1 MALSPDEVRHVAML
15 ARLALT
21 DDEVNS
27 LAPQLSKILE
37 YAEQVG
43 EVADAGEVEPT
54 VHPYPLQNVF
64 RADEPGTPLDRE
76 ELLKSGPEVDQDRF
90 VVPRIVAEES

>member
-1 MALSPDEVRHVAML
+1 MALSEEEVRHVAML

-21 DDEVNS
+21 DDEAHD

-43 EVADAGEVEPT
+43 EVAADDVQPT

-64 RADEPGTPLDRE
+64 RADEPGEPLDRDV
-76 ELLKSGPEVDQDRF
+76 LLSQAPDVDEHRF
-90 VVPRIVAEES
+90 VVPRIVAEEG

>member
-1 MALSPDEVRHVAML
+1 MALSEDEVRHVAML

-21 DDEVNS
+21 DDEVHD

-43 EVADAGEVEPT
+43 EVAAGDVEPT

-64 RADEPGTPLDRE
+64 RADEPGDPLDRD
-76 ELLKSGPEVDQDRF
+76 ELLSQGPEVANDRF